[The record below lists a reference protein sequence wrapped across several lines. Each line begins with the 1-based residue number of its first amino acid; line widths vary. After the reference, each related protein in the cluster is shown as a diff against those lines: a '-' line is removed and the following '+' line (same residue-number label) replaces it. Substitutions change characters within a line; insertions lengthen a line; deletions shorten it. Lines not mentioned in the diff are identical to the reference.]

1 MNTWIWGPPKW
12 RFLHT
17 LSFSPGVAAP
27 ANASKVAQ
35 FLECLQHVLPCI
47 YCRESYGGF
56 YAELVARFG
65 PTPDVAVSKQLPL
78 WMYTLHDK
86 VNHKLDLQ
94 TTQEALTKAGAEV
107 STSPDAIC
115 RKRQLTFECLK
126 KRFYVR
132 PVQYMSDDL
141 WDVLLIFMLNLDD
154 TRAETKPVPAR
165 RMEGYRCFF
174 DLLPTMV
181 QLSAGATPEAVHLT
195 TTIQAMCEHWDV
207 VLARQGKNPLFK
219 WVLRFKALHD
229 NTPYTRQYEADM
241 LKQYGLARAGVCMHG
256 SCQ

>member
-12 RFLHT
+12 RLLHT
-17 LSFSPGVAAP
+17 LSFSPGAVET
-27 ANASKVAQ
+27 ANAAKVTQ

-47 YCRESYGGF
+47 YCRESYGRF
-56 YAELVARFG
+56 YQELQQEFGATQQVA
-65 PTPDVAVSKQLPL
+65 TSKRLPL

-94 TTQEALTKAGAEV
+94 TTQEAISKAGARI
-107 STSPDAIC
+107 STDADSIC

-132 PVQYMSDDL
+132 PVQYTAADL

-154 TRAETKPVPAR
+154 TRAEKPLSQAR
-165 RMEGYRCFF
+165 MQAVATFF
-174 DLLPTMV
+174 DTLPVVV
-181 QLSAGATPEAVHLT
+181 QISAGATPAAVHLALT
-195 TTIQAMCEHWDV
+195 VQELSRDREAAFASREQY
-207 VLARQGKNPLFK
+207 ALFK
-219 WVLRFKALHD
+219 WILRYRAMYD
-229 NTPYTRQYEADM
+229 GMEYTSRYEADM
-241 LKQYGLARAGVCMHG
+241 LKQYGFARAGVCMHG

>member
-17 LSFSPGVAAP
+17 LSFSPGTSSAVHAP
-27 ANASKVAQ
+27 KVAD

-47 YCRESYGGF
+47 YCRESYGRF
-56 YAELVARFG
+56 YGELVTEFG
-65 PTPDVAVSKQLPL
+65 STTQVATSRRLAL

-94 TTQEALTKAGAEV
+94 TTEDALKNVGAEV
-107 STSPDAIC
+107 STGPDSIC

-126 KRFYVR
+126 KRFFVR
-132 PVQYMSDDL
+132 PVQYTAEDM

-154 TRAETKPVPAR
+154 TREEKPLPVDRLNAF
-165 RMEGYRCFF
+165 GVFF
-174 DLLPTMV
+174 DTLPTMV
-181 QLSAGATPEAVHLT
+181 QISAGATPAAIHLT
-195 TTIQAMCEHWDV
+195 MAIREMCHHRED
-207 VLARQGKNPLFK
+207 AFASTAKNALFK
-219 WVLRFKALHD
+219 WILRFKAMHD
-229 NTPYTRQYEADM
+229 GVQYTPALEAKM

>member
-12 RFLHT
+12 RLLHT
-17 LSFSPGVAAP
+17 ISFSPGTAAP
-27 ANASKVAQ
+27 QTAVKLTQ

-47 YCRESYGGF
+47 YCRESYGRF
-56 YAELVARFG
+56 YAELVDEFG
-65 PTPDVAVSKQLPL
+65 PTPDVATSKRLPL

-94 TTQEALTKAGAEV
+94 TTEDALSKAGAQL
-107 STSPDAIC
+107 STDPSAIC

-132 PVQYMSDDL
+132 PVQYTGADL

-154 TRAETKPVPAR
+154 TRAEKPLSVAR
-165 RMEGYRCFF
+165 MQAFVTFF
-174 DLLPTMV
+174 DTLPLMV
-181 QLSAGATPEAVHLT
+181 QVSAGATPAAVHLT
-195 TTIQAMCEHWDV
+195 MTIQELVNDRAAAFASTERN
-207 VLARQGKNPLFK
+207 ALFK
-219 WVLRFKALHD
+219 WVLRYRAMHD
-229 NTPYTRQYEADM
+229 GVEYTPKYEADM